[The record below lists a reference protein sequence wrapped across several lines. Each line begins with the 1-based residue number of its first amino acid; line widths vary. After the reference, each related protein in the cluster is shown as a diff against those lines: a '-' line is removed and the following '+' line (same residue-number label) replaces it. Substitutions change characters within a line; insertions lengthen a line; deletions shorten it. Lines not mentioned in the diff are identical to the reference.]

1 MATVTR
7 STRRSPAYL
16 PTPAEI
22 EAAKAELDAKRL
34 AAFDAANDAKP
45 SECERL
51 EKERIRQRRIRAEA
65 KLAQTNLKLQQSDQ
79 TEPLDLDEHR
89 DPRQTEQWLPA
100 AAEPEEHK
108 MERSL
113 FLPFGSP
120 EWKKARIQEKW
131 DMRRELRAL
140 EKDANARGV
149 LNYYNVNGGMR
160 MPYQDRGWD
169 GFHDMQPEDIANVQ
183 FLQMGELDDALG
195 MLIDAVESQH
205 EMEDLNCRW
214 KIVDPTPQAP
224 KAAEPAVIPFKTVLK
239 PKRFRSSV

>member
-7 STRRSPAYL
+7 SKRRSPAYL

-100 AAEPEEHK
+100 AAEPEPELSYRDMTPEQRRRSNIQCTWDDRK
-108 MERSL
+108 ERN
-113 FLPFGSP
+113 
-120 EWKKARIQEKW
+120 
-131 DMRRELRAL
+131 AL
-140 EKDANARGV
+140 AADADRRGV
-149 LNYYNVNGGMR
+149 LNYYSINR
-160 MPYQDRGWD
+160 TPRGQMK
-169 GFHDMQPEDIANVQ
+169 GIEFEEAEMLPRDIANV
-183 FLQMGELDDALG
+183 ELLEFSAVDDALG